1 MKFNPDRRRR
11 GIASVIG
18 TIFFVLV
25 LMGAIGALAYMSSV
39 QAQASQ
45 AAQQAQLI
53 ADRKGQESLQFT
65 VGSSGLTLSN
75 AGAATSEVVAM
86 LLSYPNGTVYNLN
99 SGSTPAFAAVAL
111 PANANALVGPMVPSG
126 TCSPGTSTCVSRYN
140 AISANPSAGNIGLVT
155 SLGNTYWSNP
165 TSTSLP
171 NSCSGVGTLSMQVS
185 PSGAGMTSP
194 GAITEYC
201 NGQEVTVEAYAAPGY
216 TFSSWTGSGT
226 GSYSGSSDPAAVTV
240 NGMITETANFVS
252 GSGGPYPLGDPL
264 LYMTTAAQTTTSTT
278 WTPLSQLSFAG
289 VANTPYIVTV
299 NLDYYQSAAT
309 APGISFGVHL
319 PSGTTVE
326 ACATFQYRYAEDWE
340 CTTSPDTP
348 IGGTTNG
355 GDLVYSANFCNVGP
369 TYACVFAGTIY
380 VIFGSNGGTFQLEW
394 EVSSGITGT
403 LTADSAITV
412 TPG

>member
-1 MKFNPDRRRR
+1 MKLRHGNRR

-25 LMGAIGALAYMSSV
+25 LMAAIGALAYMSSV
-39 QAQASQ
+39 QAQSNQ
-45 AAQQAQLI
+45 AAQQAQQV
-53 ADRKGQESLQFT
+53 ANMKGKENLQYAI
-65 VGSSGLTLSN
+65 GSSGLAVSN
-75 AGAATSEVVAM
+75 TGGAASRIVA
-86 LLSYPNGTVYNLN
+86 LLFEYPNGTVYNLN
-99 SGSTPAFAAVAL
+99 SGSTPPFTAVTI
-111 PANANALVGPMVPSG
+111 PTNANSPVGSMVPSG
-126 TCSPGTSTCVSRYN
+126 TCTPGTSTCVSRYN
-140 AISANPSAGNIGLVT
+140 AIVANPSIGSIGLVT

-165 TSTSLP
+165 TSISLP
-171 NSCSGVGTLSMQVS
+171 NSCGGVGTLSMQVS

-194 GAITEYC
+194 GSITEYC
-201 NGQEVTVEAYAAPGY
+201 NGQQVTVEAFAAPGY

-240 NGMITETANFVS
+240 NGLVTETANFVS
-252 GSGGPYPLGDPL
+252 GSGGPYPVGDPL

-278 WTPLSQLSFAG
+278 WTPLNQLSFTG
-289 VANTPYIVTV
+289 TANTPYIVAI
-299 NLDYYQSAAT
+299 NLDYYQSAMT

-319 PSGTTVE
+319 PSGATVE

-348 IGGTTNG
+348 IGGTTYG

-380 VIFGSNGGTFQLEW
+380 VMFGSTGGSFQLEW

-403 LTADSAITV
+403 LTADSAMTV